1 MERKSLKLI
10 HNKCPAGYVKRAG
23 YTRKNTGKYVK
34 AACIKSTS
42 PYATRPN
49 KTRKAAPSGVPAYVQ
64 CGPGE
69 ISRSSYIRHY
79 TSKKNNKRKA
89 IVVKAAC
96 VRDTGKLGKLPTPS
110 SIGPLRQG
118 ELQRFGYSY
127 KLPDAVRHQSLR
139 NAISELGALNVYR
152 KLDAVAK
159 LTMRTNPQASRA
171 FMTDRDWIR
180 KNFVLKAF

>member
-10 HNKCPAGYVKRAG
+10 HNKCPPGYVKRAG
-23 YTRKNTGKYVK
+23 YTRKNTGKRVK

-42 PYATRPN
+42 PYATMPN
-49 KTRKAAPSGVPAYVQ
+49 KTRKAPPSGVPAYVQ

-79 TSKKNNKRKA
+79 TSKKNNKVKA

-110 SIGPLRQG
+110 SFGTLRQG

-127 KLPDAVRHQSLR
+127 KLPHAVRQQTLR

-152 KLDAVAK
+152 KLDAVGK
-159 LTMRTNPQASRA
+159 LTMRTNPKASTA
-171 FMTDRDWIR
+171 FMADRDWIR